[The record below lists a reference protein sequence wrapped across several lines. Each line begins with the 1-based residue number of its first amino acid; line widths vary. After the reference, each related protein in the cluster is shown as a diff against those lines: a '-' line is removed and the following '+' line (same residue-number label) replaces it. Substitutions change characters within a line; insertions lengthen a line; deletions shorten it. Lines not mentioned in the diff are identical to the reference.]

1 MRLKGVHL
9 VNQPWYVSTLIAIV
23 KPFMKQKMRK
33 RVSVRENNMFT
44 FSYIVIFRLRITELI
59 ILILKFILTL
69 MSCRPTLEEHNN
81 QLFL

>member
-33 RVSVRENNMFT
+33 RVSCQHCNLHVVII
-44 FSYIVIFRLRITELI
+44 FSDYV
-59 ILILKFILTL
+59 
-69 MSCRPTLEEHNN
+69 SWN
-81 QLFL
+81 

>member
-33 RVSVRENNMFT
+33 RVSVREIIYTLLLYCNL
-44 FSYIVIFRLRITELI
+44 FRLHIMELT
-59 ILILKFILTL
+59 ILTLKSILTL
-69 MSCRPTLEEHNN
+69 MSCHLILEEHNN